1 MFIFLQLG
9 ISDNR
14 KMFII
19 VCFSFDNFLKVS
31 KILFDLCTNENEAK
45 IMQKDC
51 SMYSH
56 VQVSGAYMDSECYV
70 PSSLKTYGHAD
81 I

>member
-1 MFIFLQLG
+1 
-9 ISDNR
+9 
-14 KMFII
+14 MFII

-51 SMYSH
+51 LMYSH